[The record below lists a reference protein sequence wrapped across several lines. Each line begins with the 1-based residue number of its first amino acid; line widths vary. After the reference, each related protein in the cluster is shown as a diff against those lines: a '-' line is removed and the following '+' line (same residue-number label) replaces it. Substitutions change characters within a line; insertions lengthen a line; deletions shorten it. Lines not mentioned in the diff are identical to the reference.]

1 MRRTLLAAGIL
12 AGALLA
18 PTVSADPH
26 PYFQDQGALSWCT
39 CLDKARSAAQS
50 SQRLIFV
57 EYGRRE
63 CRNCRIL
70 VERILPNVKDR
81 LAAACVGLA
90 ADCDEPDP
98 RVEAIFRASMPAASM
113 LPFVGI
119 LTPDLKWVTGWEGGI
134 GADEVCRHL
143 STAEG
148 AQRSLKAR
156 AAAAAAPAPS
166 APATAPRGALTVDA
180 ATKPGAGI
188 AVGPTAPAKTPSWT
202 AEDASKAVNL
212 LAAARAAAARGEH
225 GTVLSLDADAA
236 RLPVRADPTA
246 WKSLVATSSG
256 WCERSLATAVD
267 AARARRCDHAAEV
280 LAGLR
285 RAAPTGPVAA
295 EAERGERAVDLARR
309 IDATPAAERAKMLEV
324 ARTTY
329 RGTRWS
335 VLFE

>member
-12 AGALLA
+12 AGVLLA
-18 PTVSADPH
+18 PTASADPH

-39 CLDKARSAAQS
+39 CLDKARTAAQS

-81 LAAACVGLA
+81 LSAACVGLA

-98 RVEAIFRASMPAASM
+98 RIEAIFRASMPNASM
-113 LPFVGI
+113 LPFVAI
-119 LTPDLKWVTGWEGGI
+119 LTPDLKWVTGWEGGV
-134 GADEVCRHL
+134 GADEVVRHL
-143 STAEG
+143 GSAES
-148 AQRSLKAR
+148 AQRSMKAR
-156 AAAAAAPAPS
+156 AAAATCP
-166 APATAPRGALTVDA
+166 TAPRGAMTVDA
-180 ATKPGAGI
+180 ATTKPGGL
-188 AVGPTAPAKTPSWT
+188 AVGPTAPVKTPTWT

-225 GTVLSLDADAA
+225 GTVLALDADAA
-236 RLPVRADPTA
+236 RLPVRADPAA
-246 WKSLVATSSG
+246 WKTLVATSAA
-256 WCERSLATAVD
+256 WCERSLASAVD
-267 AARARRCDHAAEV
+267 AARARKCDQAAEH
-280 LAGLR
+280 LGALR
-285 RAAPTGPVAA
+285 RAAASGPVAV

-309 IDATPAAERAKMLEV
+309 IEATPVAERTKMLEV
-324 ARTTY
+324 ARTTF

-335 VLFE
+335 ILFE

>member
-1 MRRTLLAAGIL
+1 MRRTLLAAGVL

-18 PTVSADPH
+18 PTASADPH

-39 CLDKARSAAQS
+39 CLDKARTAASS

-81 LAAACVGLA
+81 LSAACVGLA

-98 RVEAIFRASMPAASM
+98 RIEAIFRASMPNASM

-134 GADEVCRHL
+134 GADEVVRHL
-143 STAEG
+143 GSAEQT
-148 AQRSLKAR
+148 QRAIKAR
-156 AAAAAAPAPS
+156 AAAATCP
-166 APATAPRGALTVDA
+166 TAPRGALTVDA
-180 ATKPGAGI
+180 AAAKPAGLG
-188 AVGPTAPAKTPSWT
+188 VGPTAPAKPATWT
-202 AEDASKAVNL
+202 AADASKAVDL

-225 GTVLSLDADAA
+225 GAVLALDADAA
-236 RLPVRADPTA
+236 RLPVRADPVA
-246 WKSLVATSSG
+246 WKALVATSAG
-256 WCERSLATAVD
+256 WCERSLASAVD
-267 AARARRCDHAAEV
+267 AAKAKRCEQAAAI

-285 RAAPTGPVAA
+285 KGAPTGPVAV

-309 IDATPAAERAKMLEV
+309 IEATPVAERAKMIEV

-329 RGTRWS
+329 RGTRWGT
-335 VLFE
+335 LFE